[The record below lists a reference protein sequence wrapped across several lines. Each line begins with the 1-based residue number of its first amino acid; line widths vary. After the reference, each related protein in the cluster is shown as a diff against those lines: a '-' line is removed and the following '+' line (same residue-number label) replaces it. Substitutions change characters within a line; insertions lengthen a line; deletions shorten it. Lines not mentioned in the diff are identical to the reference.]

1 MLEKIEGKKRRRER
15 MSRLENITDSMD
27 VNLIKLQEIVKDRG
41 AWLAALHAV
50 ADSDMT

>member
-1 MLEKIEGKKRRRER
+1 
-15 MSRLENITDSMD
+15 MD

-50 ADSDMT
+50 ADARDLCKEFVIFQSPGHV

>member
-1 MLEKIEGKKRRRER
+1 
-15 MSRLENITDSMD
+15 MD
-27 VNLIKLQEIVKDRG
+27 VNLIKLQEIVKDGG